1 MGAMANTL
9 ENLVLDATLRGI
21 ALGVTYTTGVSVALH
36 TADPTETGTV
46 GEVTGGTYAR
56 KTATFAAASG
66 GSCALAADVTWPA
79 DEIPAGTVVT
89 HISIWDQTGTPK
101 CLYYGAL
108 ASSQTVNAGAPF
120 VLTASGTSV
129 SLD

>member
-1 MGAMANTL
+1 MGAMSNTL
-9 ENLVLDATLRGI
+9 ELLVLDATLRGQAI
-21 ALGVTYTTGVSVALH
+21 GVTYTNGVSIALH
-36 TADPTETGTV
+36 TADPTEAGTAN
-46 GEVTGGTYAR
+46 EVTGGSYSR
-56 KTATFAAASG
+56 KTATFSAASG
-66 GSCALAADVTWPA
+66 GSCALAADVTWAA
-79 DEIPAGTVVT
+79 DDITAGTVIT
-89 HISIWDQTGTPK
+89 HISIWDQSGTPK